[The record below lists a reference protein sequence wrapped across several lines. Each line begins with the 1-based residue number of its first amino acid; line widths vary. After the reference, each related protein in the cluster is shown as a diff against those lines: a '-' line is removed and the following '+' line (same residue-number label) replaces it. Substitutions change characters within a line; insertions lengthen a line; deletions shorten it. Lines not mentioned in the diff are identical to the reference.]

1 MINMSTGIIPIIKQA
16 AVEAV
21 QASNPANFVY
31 GIVTGIDPLQ
41 ITITPS
47 LILNENDGV
56 LKLCRNVTE
65 YSLMIDINWTQP
77 DDESEAGMS
86 TIISGTY
93 QITLD
98 NALKLGDNV
107 LLAKV
112 QGGQSYIVVDRVV

>member
-1 MINMSTGIIPIIKQA
+1 MSTGIIPIIKQA

-47 LILNENDGV
+47 LILNENDDV